1 LDSSPFWSARWLRA
15 VSPTDT
21 KEFNVEL
28 SGARVLIVGGTSG
41 IGLAV
46 ARAVLERGATPIVVS
61 RRPASVRSA
70 LEELPG
76 AEGGVCD
83 LTDYSQV
90 AALGN
95 DFGPLDHLVFTAGE
109 PLALVPLADLTR
121 AAVQD
126 FFGTRFYGAIDVI
139 RAVAPVL
146 RPGGSITLTTGTAS
160 DRPGPGW
167 LLGATVCGATDALT
181 RTLALELAPL
191 RVNAV
196 SPGVIRSPL
205 WSSLNDHD
213 RQEFFDSA
221 GHALPL
227 NRVGEVED
235 VARAYVYA
243 MEQQHGTG
251 TILRVDGGTVLV

>member
-1 LDSSPFWSARWLRA
+1 MNIAG
-15 VSPTDT
+15 T
-21 KEFNVEL
+21 
-28 SGARVLIVGGTSG
+28 RVLIVGGTSG

-61 RRPASVRSA
+61 RREHSVASA
-70 LEELPG
+70 LASLPG
-76 AEGGVCD
+76 AEGGTCNLED
-83 LTDYSQV
+83 PDQV
-90 AALGN
+90 ASLSHAY
-95 DFGPLDHLVFTAGE
+95 GPLDHLVFTAGE
-109 PLALVPLADLTR
+109 PLSLVPLADLSR
-121 AAVQD
+121 EIIQG
-126 FFGTRFYGAIDVI
+126 FFATRFLGAIDVT
-139 RAVAPVL
+139 RSVAPVL
-146 RPGGSITLTTGTAS
+146 RAGGSITLTTGTAS

-205 WSSLNDHD
+205 WSALDD
-213 RQEFFDSA
+213 DARQGFYDATSN
-221 GHALPL
+221 ALPV

-235 VARAYVYA
+235 VALAYVYA